1 LATAGPDQRGG
12 RALSG
17 CRTLLAFSDRQ
28 SIFQASAMK
37 DFREMKQRGEKI
49 TALTAYDYPTAR
61 LLDETGID
69 IILVGD
75 SLGMVVLG
83 YSDTTSVTLEEML
96 HHTRAAARG
105 VKQALL
111 VADMPIHTYDT
122 PQQAVATARKFVD
135 AGAQAVKL
143 EGGAGRVAEIE
154 AITQTGIPFMAHI
167 GMLPQSV
174 REEGGYKIKGRIQS
188 EAAALLADARAVE
201 KAGAFSVV
209 LEIVLAEVAKQI
221 TKAIAIPTIGIGSGE
236 HCDGQILVTH
246 DLIGLFPWF
255 TPKFVSP
262 EARVGEEIRRAA
274 RAFVDRTKSSDKI

>member
-1 LATAGPDQRGG
+1 
-12 RALSG
+12 
-17 CRTLLAFSDRQ
+17 
-28 SIFQASAMK
+28 MK
-37 DFREMKQRGEKI
+37 DFREMKKRGEKI

-61 LLDETGID
+61 LLDESGID

-83 YSDTTSVTLEEML
+83 YEDTTRVTLEEML
-96 HHTRAAARG
+96 HHTRAVARG
-105 VKQALL
+105 VKRALL

-122 PQQAVATARKFVD
+122 PKQTVATAKQFVE

-143 EGGAGRVAEIE
+143 EGGASHVAQIE
-154 AITQTGIPFMAHI
+154 AITGAGIPFMAHL

-174 REEGGYKIKGRIQS
+174 RAEGGYKVKGRTQS
-188 EAAALLADARAVE
+188 EAEALMADARAVE
-201 KAGAFSVV
+201 NAGAFSVV
-209 LEIVLAEVAKQI
+209 LEIVIPAVAEQI
-221 TKAIAIPTIGIGSGE
+221 TNAIGIPTIGIGSGE

-262 EARVGEEIRRAA
+262 EARVADEIRRAA
-274 RAFVDRTKSSDKI
+274 AAFVDRTRVGRAVV

>member
-1 LATAGPDQRGG
+1 
-12 RALSG
+12 
-17 CRTLLAFSDRQ
+17 
-28 SIFQASAMK
+28 MK
-37 DFREMKQRGEKI
+37 DFRDMKRQGERI

-61 LLDETGID
+61 LLDESGID

-83 YSDTTSVTLEEML
+83 FQDTTRVTLDEML
-96 HHTRAAARG
+96 HHTRAVARG

-122 PQQAVATARKFVD
+122 PTQAVETAKQFVA

-143 EGGAGRVAEIE
+143 EGGASHVAHIE
-154 AITQTGIPFMAHI
+154 AITQAGIPFMAHI

-174 REEGGYKIKGRIQS
+174 REEGGYKVKGRTQS
-188 EAAALLADARAVE
+188 EADALIADARAVE

-209 LEIVLAEVAKQI
+209 LEIVIADIARQI
-221 TKAIAIPTIGIGSGE
+221 TNMIGIPTIGIGSGE
-236 HCDGQILVTH
+236 LCDGQILVTH

-262 EARVGEEIRRAA
+262 EARVADEIRRAV
-274 RAFVDRTKSSDKI
+274 RAFIERTRSGRALSNSSGR